1 MTLGLYLTRRLAG
14 SFGIIAAVFLGIL
27 YLFEL
32 VEMMRRFGGG
42 ETGLRQI
49 LWLAA
54 LRAPTTFYQVLPLL
68 AILSA
73 MALFLALARSS
84 ELVVI
89 RAAGRSAVRML
100 VEPFIATLLFGAL
113 VVAALNPVVSAATR
127 LYQSQAQAITAP
139 DLVLQVAIGDTGL
152 WLRQG
157 DQLRQT
163 VIRAGSVAQDG
174 LTFHNAGFISF
185 DGQTGAPVAR
195 IEAAVARLGDGA
207 WELEQAKSWDL
218 TADNPERDAERH
230 ERYALPTD
238 LTPERIRDSFAR
250 AGAISVWALPEFIT
264 ALDRAGLAT
273 RTFRVQLHTE
283 LALPLL
289 MAAMMLVGT
298 VLCMR
303 HARSGGAGGRIMV
316 TVIAGFALFF
326 LRNFAQVLGENGQIP
341 LVLAVWTPP
350 FATILLALGVLLH
363 LEDG

>member
-1 MTLGLYLTRRLAG
+1 LTLGLYLTRRLAAT
-14 SFGIIAAVFLGIL
+14 FGLIAAVFFGIL

-42 ETGLRQI
+42 DTGLSHI

-89 RAAGRSAVRML
+89 RAAGRSALRML
-100 VEPFIATLLFGAL
+100 LEPVIATLLFGAL
-113 VVAALNPVVSAATR
+113 VVAALNPLVAATTR
-127 LYQSQAQAITAP
+127 IYQAQAQAITAP
-139 DLVLQVAIGDTGL
+139 DLLLQVAVGGSGI

-157 DQLRQT
+157 DSLGQT
-163 VIRAGSVAQDG
+163 VIRAGSVEGDG
-174 LTFHNAGFISF
+174 LTFHNTGFIAF
-185 DGQTGAPVAR
+185 DRDTGAPVTR
-195 IEAAVARLGDGA
+195 IEAATAELGPGA
-207 WELEQAKSWDL
+207 WDLTDAKHWDL
-218 TADNPERDAERH
+218 TADNPERAAQSHARL
-230 ERYALPTD
+230 ALPTD
-238 LTPERIRDSFAR
+238 LTPDRIRDSFAQ
-250 AGAISVWALPEFIT
+250 AGTISVWALPEFI
-264 ALDRAGLAT
+264 AAMDRAGLAT
-273 RTFRVQLHTE
+273 RVHRVQLHTE
-283 LALPLL
+283 LALPVL
-289 MAAMMLVGT
+289 MAAMMLLGT

-303 HARSGGAGGRIMV
+303 HSRAGGAGGRIML

-341 LVLAVWTPP
+341 LALAVWTPP

>member
-1 MTLGLYLTRRLAG
+1 MTLGIYLTRRLAG
-14 SFGIIAAVFLGIL
+14 TFGIIAAVFIGIL

-42 ETGLRQI
+42 ETALRQI

-54 LRAPTTFYQVLPLL
+54 LRAPTTFYQVLPML

-73 MALFLALARSS
+73 MAMFLALARSS

-89 RAAGRSAVRML
+89 RAAGRSALRML
-100 VEPFIATLLFGAL
+100 LEPFVAMLLFGAL
-113 VVAALNPVVSAATR
+113 VVAALNPVVAAATR
-127 LYQSQAQAITAP
+127 FYQAKVQAITAP
-139 DLVLQVAIGDTGL
+139 DLVLQVAVGEAGI

-157 DQLRQT
+157 DRLGQT
-163 VIRAGSVAQDG
+163 VIRAGSVDRDG
-174 LTFHNAGFISF
+174 LTFRNTGFIAF
-185 DGQTGAPVAR
+185 DRETGAPVSR
-195 IEAAVARLGDGA
+195 IEAAVARLGPGA
-207 WELEQAKSWDL
+207 WELHEAKHWDL
-218 TADNPERDAERH
+218 TAENPEREAQRH
-230 ERYALPTD
+230 PRLDLPTD

-250 AGAISVWALPEFIT
+250 AGTISVWALPEFIA

-273 RTFRVQLHTE
+273 RSLRVQLHTE
-283 LALPLL
+283 LALPVL

-303 HARSGGAGGRIMV
+303 HSRAGGAGGRILL

-341 LVLAVWTPP
+341 LLLAVWTPP